1 MRICVITDNE
11 HLYHQFRKI
20 IANYDDIFIFDFY
33 FSSFNKNLKQKYAND
48 LSYKPIQLKKTEKTF
63 WNKYDLFLSLHS
75 KQLFPDELVMNYRC
89 INIHPGLNPYNRGW
103 YPQAFSIVNKQPVG
117 VTIHEM
123 DSELDHGPIIVQR
136 EVKIFESDTS
146 IDIYK
151 RIQNLEIE
159 MLQEYLPQI
168 LSGDYNV
175 KYSESEGNV
184 NYQSDFNKLCQL
196 NLDEK
201 GTFRHFLDILRA
213 TTFPPYKNAY
223 FVDEKG
229 EKVWVSINIDKDE

>member
-11 HLYHQFRKI
+11 YLFQQFKKI
-20 IANYDDIFIFDFY
+20 IDNYDEMFIFDFY
-33 FSSFNKNLKQKYAND
+33 FSDFNKNMKEKYLNNLD
-48 LSYKPIQLKKTEKTF
+48 YKPILLKKKDKSF
-63 WNKYDLFLSLHS
+63 WNKYDLFLSLHC
-75 KQLFPDELVMNYRC
+75 KQLFPDELVSNYRC
-89 INIHPGLNPYNRGW
+89 VNIHPGLNPYNRGW

-123 DSELDHGPIIVQR
+123 DRELDHGPIIVQR
-136 EVKIFESDTS
+136 EVKIFENDTS
-146 IDIYK
+146 IDVYK

-168 LSGDYNV
+168 LMDNYDV
-175 KYSESEGNV
+175 KYCESEGNV
-184 NYQSDFNKLCQL
+184 NYKSDFDKLCQL
-196 NLDEK
+196 DLNEK

-223 FVDEKG
+223 FIDEKG
-229 EKVWVSINIDKDE
+229 ERVWISINIEKDV